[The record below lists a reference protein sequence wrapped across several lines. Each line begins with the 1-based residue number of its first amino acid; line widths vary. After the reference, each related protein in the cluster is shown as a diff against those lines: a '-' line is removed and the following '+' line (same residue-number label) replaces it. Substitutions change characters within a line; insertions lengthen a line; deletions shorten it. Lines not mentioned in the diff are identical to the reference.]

1 MAVPK
6 ASETIEINEAR
17 SGTFD
22 KGYVNLFQPQLN
34 KK

>member
-6 ASETIEINEAR
+6 ASETTEINEAR

-22 KGYVNLFQPQLN
+22 KGYINLFQPQLN